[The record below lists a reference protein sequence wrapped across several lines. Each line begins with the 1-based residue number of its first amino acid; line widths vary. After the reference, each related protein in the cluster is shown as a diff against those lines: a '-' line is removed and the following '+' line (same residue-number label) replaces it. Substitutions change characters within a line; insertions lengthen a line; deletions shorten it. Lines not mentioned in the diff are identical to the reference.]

1 MVSETHSFGSIP
13 PNSFLG
19 HIKDDLNELFEHILP
34 SFGFLTEK
42 TGHFL
47 LKYLNFGC
55 FWPFLGTGNAFK
67 HPN

>member
-19 HIKDDLNELFEHILP
+19 HIKDDLNKLFAHVLP

-42 TGHFL
+42 TGHFS
-47 LKYLNFGC
+47 LKYLIFGY
-55 FWPFLGTGNAFK
+55 F
-67 HPN
+67 